1 MRTSLL
7 SLLLACATILHAQT
21 YYYID
26 AIAVQPAQPTS
37 ADDINIDLVGGL
49 SSSGAYIASSSAA
62 VTGNTVT
69 ISIVAAD
76 PGGLAVIVPHTETVN
91 VGQLPAG
98 TYTIEF
104 NAVNAGDF
112 APEPQHTFV
121 VGGGGGSSC
130 DSLEIISVWYGAF
143 SDTAIVVH
151 LNNGSTNIF
160 SYPNFILLDAN
171 GDTLAAE
178 TTSSF
183 GFVGES
189 WHILAV
195 QEGAV
200 LPTGPFEGTLQL
212 WTLFTT
218 ELACEWNTT
227 FDLCPPPPCADLV
240 PTLQNFGGGLVIGL
254 FNWSITDTD
263 AMVVASGQFQ
273 MTDTAQYDTAH
284 VCLPPGNYAMI
295 VTPLGDPTGGQPVF
309 NVATEGF
316 ISGPS
321 QAVTWIPPVP
331 MPFSFYAPCA
341 DISEGLAEI
350 AAGTL
355 IVQPIGNGVRVWR
368 TDGGAIGPVSLFDAQ
383 GRLLARG
390 SSNSSELLLP
400 LHDHAPGLLILQTLQ
415 GRLKVMSGW

>member
-1 MRTSLL
+1 MRTAVL
-7 SLLLACATILHAQT
+7 SLLVACATSLPAQT

-26 AIAVQPAQPTS
+26 AIEVQPEQPTT
-37 ADDINIDLVGGL
+37 ADDISINLVGGL
-49 SSSGAYIASSSAA
+49 SSSGAYVASSSASVA
-62 VTGNTVT
+62 GNIVT

-76 PGGLAVIVPHTETVN
+76 PGGLAVIVPHTETVS

-98 TYTIEF
+98 TYTIDF
-104 NAVNAGDF
+104 NAVNSGDF

-130 DSLEIISVWYGAF
+130 DSLEIISVQYGAF
-143 SDTAIVVH
+143 SDTALVVH
-151 LNNGSTNIF
+151 LYNGSTNIF
-160 SYPNFILLDAN
+160 SYPNFILLDAD

-189 WHILAV
+189 WHILTIHD
-195 QEGAV
+195 GAL

-227 FDLCPPPPCADLV
+227 FDLCPPPPCSDLV

-273 MTDTAQYDTAH
+273 MTDTAQYDTSH
-284 VCLPPGNYAMI
+284 VCLPPGTYSMT

-321 QAVTWIPPVP
+321 QAVTWIPPLP

-341 DISEGLAEI
+341 DISEGLSEP
-350 AAGTL
+350 AAGS
-355 IVQPIGNGVRVWR
+355 IIARPFGDAVRVWR
-368 TDGGAIGPVSLFDAQ
+368 TDGDAIGPVSLFDAQ
-383 GRLLARG
+383 GRLVARD
-390 SSNSSELLLP
+390 STSSSELILP
-400 LHDHAPGLLILQTLQ
+400 LAGGTSGPLILRTAQ
-415 GRLKVMSGW
+415 GPVRMMMGL